1 MHIERMHKMIE
12 CLCEKAWSKMEN
24 GLECVDTAEMG
35 QVVDMIKDLNDAEYK
50 AVITKAM
57 QKAEKEDEE
66 EDKEILRRLKSE
78 YGEGDERR
86 FYDHYRYANGRF
98 APKGRGTRRGYTE
111 PPYYFQTPDMYHEWD
126 SKSDAER
133 GRDLDRMGGRMYYT
147 EPMMS
152 GYDKAKRHYTESK
165 EMHKGNSQADKEQK
179 MRDLEAYMKEL
190 SGDVTEILS
199 DMTPEERTL
208 LKAKMTTLLQKIG

>member
-1 MHIERMHKMIE
+1 MDVKRMHCMIE
-12 CLCEKAWSKMEN
+12 KPSECAKEEFEK
-24 GLECVDTAEMG
+24 GIECVDTDEMG
-35 QVVDMIKDLNDAEYK
+35 KVTDMLKDLAE
-50 AVITKAM
+50 AM
-57 QKAEKEDEE
+57 YYRTLTNSMEE
-66 EDKEILRRLKSE
+66 SSTEEVLSMFDR
-78 YGEGDERR
+78 YGDRR
-86 FYDHYRYANGRF
+86 FYDHYRYADGRF

-147 EPMMS
+147 EPTMS

>member
-1 MHIERMHKMIE
+1 MDVKRMHCMIE
-12 CLCEKAWSKMEN
+12 KLSECAKEEFEK
-24 GLECVDTAEMG
+24 GIECVDTDEMG
-35 QVVDMIKDLNDAEYK
+35 KVTDMLKDLAE
-50 AVITKAM
+50 AM
-57 QKAEKEDEE
+57 YYRTLTNSMEE
-66 EDKEILRRLKSE
+66 SSTEEVLSMFDR
-78 YGEGDERR
+78 YGDRR
-86 FYDHYRYANGRF
+86 FYDHYRYADGRF

-147 EPMMS
+147 EPTMS

-165 EMHKGNSQADKEQK
+165 EMHKGNSQSDKEQK
-179 MRDLEAYMKEL
+179 MRNLEAYMKEL

>member
-1 MHIERMHKMIE
+1 MDVKRMHCMIE
-12 CLCEKAWSKMEN
+12 KLSECAKEEFEK
-24 GLECVDTAEMG
+24 GIECVDTDEMG
-35 QVVDMIKDLNDAEYK
+35 KVTDMLKDLAE
-50 AVITKAM
+50 AM
-57 QKAEKEDEE
+57 YYRTLTNSMEE
-66 EDKEILRRLKSE
+66 SSTEEVLSMFDR
-78 YGEGDERR
+78 YGDRR
-86 FYDHYRYANGRF
+86 FYDHYRYADGRF

-147 EPMMS
+147 EPTMS
-152 GYDKAKRHYTESK
+152 GCDKAKRHYTESK
-165 EMHKGNSQADKEQK
+165 EMHKGNSQSDKEQK

>member
-1 MHIERMHKMIE
+1 MQPNPYQSMNYNIQQAYPQYGYNPYFQQTRMQQPQIEQVQPVNQLQQQMPRGVNGRVVQSVEMI
-12 CLCEKAWSKMEN
+12 
-24 GLECVDTAEMG
+24 TANDVPMDG
-35 QVVDMIKDLNDAEYK
+35 SAAFFPMQDMSAIFA
-50 AVITKAM
+50 
-57 QKAEKEDEE
+57 
-66 EDKEILRRLKSE
+66 KSWNA
-78 YGEGDERR
+78 D
-86 FYDHYRYANGRF
+86 GRF

-147 EPMMS
+147 EPTMS

-165 EMHKGNSQADKEQK
+165 EMHKGNSQSDKEQK